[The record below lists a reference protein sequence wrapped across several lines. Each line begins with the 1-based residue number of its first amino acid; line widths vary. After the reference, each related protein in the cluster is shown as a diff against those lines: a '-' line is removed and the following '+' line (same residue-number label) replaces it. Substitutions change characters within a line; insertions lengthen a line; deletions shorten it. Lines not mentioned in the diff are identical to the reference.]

1 MEVWK
6 DVVGYEGL
14 YEVSNLGRIK
24 SKYNEQKASYRAEH
38 ILSQSN
44 NRGYKHV
51 SLCKDGKMKCF
62 SVHRI
67 VAFAFLDK
75 PEGKD
80 FVDHINTIK
89 DDNRVENLRWC
100 SELENNNNPIT
111 REHRSNSKK
120 GMKNPNFGKDMSD
133 RIEALAKINS
143 RPVKQVNLDG
153 IEIQVFPSA
162 RVAQDVTGIESTN
175 ISRVCNGKRATA
187 GGYVW
192 RFV

>member
-14 YEVSNLGRIK
+14 YEVSNLGRVK
-24 SKYNEQKASYRAEH
+24 SKYNKQRATHRAEH
-38 ILSQSN
+38 ILSQSSC
-44 NRGYKHV
+44 RGYKHV
-51 SLCKDGKMKCF
+51 ALCKDGKMKSL

-67 VAFAFLDK
+67 VAFAFLNK

-120 GMKNPNFGKDMSD
+120 GMKNPNFGKDLSD
-133 RIEALAKINS
+133 RIDALAKINS

-153 IEIQVFPSA
+153 VEIQIFPSA
-162 RVAQDVTGIESTN
+162 KVAGDATGIEASN
-175 ISRVCNGKRATA
+175 INRVCNGKRTTA
-187 GGYVW
+187 GGYIW